1 MMQKIT
7 QLVLKFRTGGIVL
20 SDQAVVSGSNFLL
33 GVLLTRELGLEGFG
47 TYSLL
52 WMGVLFALSFSQA
65 FIVQPML
72 SLGPKQDLDEYLP
85 RVLSIQL
92 AFSLMAG
99 ILAVIT
105 LNLAN
110 WFNLLP
116 EVGAYLFW
124 FPVLIACYL
133 FYDFCRKYFFL
144 TRQAEWALIIDSFY
158 VLLLFGLLIWKVWTA
173 ELTIA
178 WTINALVIA
187 QTGAIALAIWKL
199 PRPAIKWTGLRIVSI
214 QHYHFSKWLMG
225 TALLQWFSGN
235 YFLLAAAALL
245 GSAALGALRMVQNV
259 VGLLHVL
266 FLAMENII
274 PIQAASTYH
283 EGGMDQL
290 RKYLWKISLQTGA
303 VTFLILLGLM
313 LASKSILFFL
323 YGEVTVGYSFVLIGM
338 AMVYV
343 LVFIGHPLRFAL
355 RTLENTRP
363 IFWAYLLSAAF
374 TILAAYPLVGRLGL
388 TGVLIGLFLT
398 QLITQCVYFF
408 HLKKEGFFYEN
419 YSLGTRKS

>member
-1 MMQKIT
+1 MQKLT

-72 SLGPKQDLDEYLP
+72 SLGPKQDLNEYLP
-85 RVLSIQL
+85 RVLSMQL
-92 AFSLMAG
+92 LVSLMAG

-105 LNLAN
+105 LNVAN

-158 VLLLFGLLIWKVWTA
+158 VLLLFALLIWKIWTA

-199 PRPAIKWTGLRIVSI
+199 PRPSLKWKGFRLVSI

-245 GSAALGALRMVQNV
+245 GASALGALRMVQNV

-338 AMVYV
+338 AIVYA

>member
-1 MMQKIT
+1 MMQKLT

-20 SDQAVVSGSNFLL
+20 ADQALVSGSNFLL
-33 GVLLTRELGLEGFG
+33 GVLLTRELGLDGFG

-72 SLGPKQDLDEYLP
+72 SLGPKQNMDEYLP
-85 RVLSIQL
+85 SVFTIQL
-92 AFSLMAG
+92 LISFLAG
-99 ILAVIT
+99 VLAVLT
-105 LNLAN
+105 LSLSSY
-110 WFNLLP
+110 FNLLP
-116 EVGAYLFW
+116 ETGAYLLW

-144 TRQAEWALIIDSFY
+144 TQKSEWALFIDGLY
-158 VLLLFGLLIWKVWTA
+158 VLVLFALLLWKAWTA

-178 WTINALVIA
+178 WTVNALIIA
-187 QTGAIALAIWKL
+187 QTAAIALAIWKL
-199 PRPAIKWTGLRIVSI
+199 PRPTRNRARLLKVSL
-214 QHYHFSKWLMG
+214 QHYHFSKWLLG

-245 GSAALGALRMVQNV
+245 GAAALGALRMVQNV

-266 FLAMENII
+266 FLAMENLI

-283 EGGMDQL
+283 QGGIDKL
-290 RKYLWKISLQTGA
+290 RAYLWKISLQTGA
-303 VTFLILLGLM
+303 LTSLILVGLM

-323 YGEVTVGYSFVLIGM
+323 YGEVTNGYSFVLIGM
-338 AMVYV
+338 AMIYF

-355 RTLENTRP
+355 RTLENTQP
-363 IFWAYLLSAAF
+363 IFWAYCLSAAF

-408 HLKKEGFFYEN
+408 YLKKEGFFYEN
-419 YSLGTRKS
+419 YSLGTRES